1 LCDLRALSAHSSVSR
16 HCGPY
21 AGIFFSFS
29 AKIEPQFDAS
39 KVTMS
44 GPGLESGKVGS
55 PSKFNVDCTKAG
67 EAPLAV
73 EVYNEDGS
81 GVPRVRVKD
90 NGDGT
95 HR

>member
-1 LCDLRALSAHSSVSR
+1 
-16 HCGPY
+16 
-21 AGIFFSFS
+21 
-29 AKIEPQFDAS
+29 
-39 KVTMS
+39 MS

-55 PSKFNVDCTKAG
+55 PSKFDVDCTKAG